1 VDTLFLALRVVVSLS
16 AVLGVIWFA
25 QRRLI
30 RGKLLQKA
38 VREIRVVARQSLG
51 SKASVVLIE
60 ADGKRL
66 MLGVTD
72 HSVTVLDSSV
82 LAASA
87 AAEPEPA
94 PASAVA
100 PGIAPSAAAAAER
113 QPAAGSRQPAAGSRE
128 PQQGDFAAL
137 LADAEVVHWT
147 DAPPAAWK
155 RPRANL
161 RRGSHR

>member
-82 LAASA
+82 LAASST
-87 AAEPEPA
+87 PEPVLA

-113 QPAAGSRQPAAGSRE
+113 QPAAGSRE

-137 LADAEVVHWT
+137 LADAEAVHWT